1 MFKIELAS
9 RKPIYEQICE
19 QTKMLIC
26 TDILQV
32 GDKMPSVRMLSVKLA
47 VNPNTIQRAY
57 SDLCLLG
64 ILYSIA
70 GKGLF
75 VSKEAKQIILKDTHK
90 EIDEFSTLVEKLM
103 LSGVPKNQLTEK
115 IAQIYDKEKNL

>member
-19 QTKMLIC
+19 QTKTLIS
-26 TDILQV
+26 TGVLQV
-32 GDKMPSVRMLSVKLA
+32 GDKMPSVRVLSVKLA

-57 SDLCLLG
+57 SDLCLVG

-75 VSKEAKQIILKDTHK
+75 VSEDAKQIILKDTHK
-90 EIDEFSTLVEKLM
+90 QIDEFACLVEKLM
-103 LSGVPKNQLTEK
+103 LSGVNKQQLTDK
-115 IAQIYDKEKNL
+115 ISQIYDKEKNL